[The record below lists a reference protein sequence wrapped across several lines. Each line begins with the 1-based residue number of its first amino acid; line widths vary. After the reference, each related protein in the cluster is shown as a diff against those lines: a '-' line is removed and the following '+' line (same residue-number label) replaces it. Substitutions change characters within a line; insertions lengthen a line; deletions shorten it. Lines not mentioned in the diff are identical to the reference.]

1 MEYWTKGLKSL
12 CYANKAK
19 MMGDIISPTD
29 KNIALLALLI
39 FYTISSSPAE
49 WALFWNGGRSLKKEH
64 TFVFIS
70 KHKQQMKTQTQ
81 TLALPH
87 NGSGSSHPRNFQGP
101 PCFPVSAEGCHSQR
115 HQKQIVWLHPHPSRM
130 PSAASSAKSSQCKIS
145 NNRVCVSNPLPKLWG
160 INL

>member
-1 MEYWTKGLKSL
+1 MEYWTKCLKSL
-12 CYANKAK
+12 YYANKAK

-64 TFVFIS
+64 TSCF
-70 KHKQQMKTQTQ
+70 HLQTQAANEDTTQ

-87 NGSGSSHPRNFQGP
+87 NGSGSSHPRHFQGP

-115 HQKQIVWLHPHPSRM
+115 HQKQIVWLHPHPPRM

-145 NNRVCVSNPLPKLWG
+145 NNRVCVSNSLPKLWG